1 MPIINMLEAKTNLS
15 RLVESVES
23 GAETEIV
30 IARNGKPAARLVP
43 IAAKPDVSKRLGLL
57 QGQYPAMSLEDFNS
71 TDGEILKLFYG
82 EEGAKLFQS
91 KE

>member
-1 MPIINMLEAKTNLS
+1 MPTVNMLDAKTHLS

-43 IAAKPDVSKRLGLL
+43 IAAKPDVSKRLGIWNGRFPVMTQAEFDADNDLIA
-57 QGQYPAMSLEDFNS
+57 AMFN
-71 TDGEILKLFYG
+71 G
-82 EEGAKLFQS
+82 EE
-91 KE
+91 